1 MSRSERSKQV
11 SFAAVGSIAAIVI
24 SAVAVFIA
32 WDEAQIMRRQ
42 QHASVTPIVRITTS
56 FVIQEDR
63 QVIAITAENVGI
75 GPAFIEGA
83 LVKNSS
89 GEEITME
96 EALGAL
102 PEGLVRPSLWTSDP
116 DGLVMEAGGEAPLFV
131 ATWPADESIN
141 NAVRQYWAGF
151 ADSVDVSACFCSI
164 YNRCWTTTLNQKLRP
179 ERVDKCVNSNASADK

>member
-1 MSRSERSKQV
+1 MTGKTTQRRLD
-11 SFAAVGSIAAIVI
+11 FATVGSIAAIVI

-102 PEGLVRPSLWTSDP
+102 PEGLMRPGLWTSSP
-116 DGLVMEAGGEAPLFV
+116 EGLVMEAGGEAPLFV
-131 ATWPADESIN
+131 ATWPVDESID
-141 NAVRQYWAGF
+141 NAVRRYWSGF
-151 ADSVDVSACFCSI
+151 ADSVELNACFCSI
-164 YNRCWTTTLNQKLRP
+164 YDRCWTTSLNQKARP
-179 ERVDKCVNSNASADK
+179 TRTEKCVNSNASAAK